1 MRVGYEMVVANE
13 ARSVEKRLV
22 GLKYYLLISDN
33 FDE

>member
-1 MRVGYEMVVANE
+1 MVVANE

-22 GLKYYLLISDN
+22 WLKYYLLISDN